1 MSHSGALD
9 LSYTR
14 TAAKTADTDRHR
26 PAPTK
31 GAPAMHRAPA
41 EPGPSPRT
49 GTAPRTHATRV
60 PAPTPLTIIGGGF
73 AGLTAAIT
81 AAEAGARVTVYE
93 AHHTLGGR
101 ARTAEGPYR
110 TNEGPHALYSGGP
123 HWTWLG
129 QRDLIGPLAPLPPL
143 EAARLRLHHKGA
155 LRRTPPFAMLR
166 LLRPRRT
173 GQQAPVDVDFLTWA
187 TEQAGEE
194 AARAAANYS
203 AVALFHHAPGSLSA
217 AFVQERLRRAT
228 KLPPEAHY
236 PRGGWASVIDRMAA
250 RAWNLGV
257 RMETLSRVDTLDTL
271 TGNSSNSSNSS
282 KGRGTGPII
291 VATSL
296 AAARRLLKDDSLTW
310 PSGRTALVDLAVRT
324 RRGDAFTVSDLDA
337 PGWIERFTA
346 QDRTL
351 APAGEQLLQGQFPI
365 GPHESR
371 ADGVARAERLLDL
384 GFPGWRDRVTWRRE
398 ATSNGRTGA
407 VDPPGTSWRD
417 RPAVDRGDG
426 VYLVGDQVAAPGVLS
441 EVSFNSALA
450 AVSLALGRRS
460 KNTLDLKRA

>member
-1 MSHSGALD
+1 M
-9 LSYTR
+9 
-14 TAAKTADTDRHR
+14 
-26 PAPTK
+26 
-31 GAPAMHRAPA
+31 
-41 EPGPSPRT
+41 
-49 GTAPRTHATRV
+49 HATRP
-60 PAPTPLTIIGGGF
+60 PAPLTPLTSLTVIGGGF

-81 AAEAGARVTVYE
+81 AAEAGARVTLHE

-110 TNEGPHALYSGGP
+110 TNEGPHALYNGGP
-123 HWTWLG
+123 HWTWLA

-143 EAARLRLHHKGA
+143 ETARLRLHHRGA
-155 LRRTPPFAMLR
+155 LRRTPPFAMLK

-173 GQQAPVDVDFLTWA
+173 GRPAPIDVDFLTWA

-194 AARAAANYS
+194 AARAAANYA
-203 AVALFHHAPGSLSA
+203 AVALFHHNPGSLSA

-257 RMETLSRVDTLDTL
+257 RVETLSRVDSLDAL
-271 TGNSSNSSNSS
+271 TST
-282 KGRGTGPII
+282 KGHGSHTRTGTGTGTGTGPII

-296 AAARRLLKDDSLTW
+296 DVARRLLKDDSLTW
-310 PSGRTALVDLAVRT
+310 PSGRTALLDLAVRT
-324 RRGDAFTVSDLDA
+324 RRGDAFAVSDLDA

-351 APAGEQLLQGQFPI
+351 TPAGEQLLQGQFPI
-365 GPHESR
+365 GPHQSR
-371 ADGVARAERLLDL
+371 ADGIARAEHLLDL

-398 ATSNGRTGA
+398 ATANGRTGA
-407 VDPPGTSWRD
+407 VDPVGTTWRD

-426 VYLVGDQVAAPGVLS
+426 VYLAGDQVAAPGVLS

-450 AVSLALGRRS
+450 AVSLALGRKSR
-460 KNTLDLKRA
+460 NTLDLKHA